1 VHSEVVALSAVIRE
15 SDLALFDAAAKPIV
29 VVGSGPVGARAVQEL
44 SRRQPRR
51 HIVWY
56 GAENSEPYNRVQL
69 SSLLVGEVNLAQ
81 ITGEYQ
87 VATNSA
93 LIERRF
99 GCPVTYIEREARCV
113 IDGRGHRQA
122 YSTLVL
128 ATGSSPRVPA
138 FINSALP
145 GVFTFRNLD
154 DAWALAKR
162 REDSHCTVVLG
173 GGLLGLEAARA
184 MHGKHTKVV
193 VVEHSSRLMARQLDS
208 AASTALQRHLEAL
221 GIQIVLGVEVTAV
234 LGEQCVTGV
243 TLADRDI
250 ACDTLI
256 VATGVTANIELARR
270 CGLEVGRGIHIDDE
284 TRTSDPHI
292 HAIGE
297 CAEHRAVLYGLV
309 APGLEQAQVAASVIA
324 GEQALYHGSLTPT
337 RLKVVGV
344 PVFSMGSVVETPR
357 AERVWNYRSPDHLS
371 TVRMVTRNGRLV
383 AASAVGPAADIGR
396 LQDAV
401 TQQEALRPWQ
411 LFNFLRT
418 GRAWP
423 AQSEPSVA
431 QWPATAMVCN
441 CMGVTRGQLSDAIKG
456 GCNSVE
462 TLSACT
468 GAATGC
474 GSCRPLLTQ
483 LLEAP
488 QPQFTGLSTK
498 LLLWLAGAAGLLAL
512 WLLLPGSIPYANS
525 ITTLPYDAL
534 WRDGSWKQVSGYTLL
549 VLSALASLLAARK
562 RLRSVRFGEFAW
574 WRVIHVGIG
583 VLCLGA
589 LLVHTGGRLGSG
601 LNFLLSL
608 FFLAPAF
615 MGVLAGNLIAKEQQL
630 GAGGVAQRRRW
641 VWLHLLLLWPLP
653 ALLAFH
659 VVQGYMF

>member
-1 VHSEVVALSAVIRE
+1 MSAVIRE
-15 SDLALFDAAAKPIV
+15 KELASLDPDAPPIV

-44 SRRQPRR
+44 SRHQPGR

-56 GAENSEPYNRVQL
+56 GAESSEPYNRVQL

-87 VATNSA
+87 LTNKT

-99 GCPVTYIEREARCV
+99 GCPVAQIEREARCI
-113 IDGRGHRQA
+113 IDGRGQRQP
-122 YSTLVL
+122 YETLVL
-128 ATGSSPRVPA
+128 ATGSSPRVPG
-138 FINSALP
+138 FINRSLP
-145 GVFTFRNLD
+145 GVYTFRNLE
-154 DAWALAKR
+154 DAHALAQR
-162 REDSHCTVVLG
+162 REDSRCTVVLG

-184 MHGKHTKVV
+184 MQSANTKVIV
-193 VVEHSSRLMARQLDS
+193 VHHSARLMARQLDA

-221 GIQIVLGVEVTAV
+221 GIEIVLGAEVRAV
-234 LGEQCVTGV
+234 LGADSVTGV
-243 TLADRDI
+243 QLADREI

-256 VATGVTANIELARR
+256 VATGVNPNVDLARR
-270 CGLEVGRGIHIDDE
+270 CGLNVDRGIHIDDQ

-297 CAEHRAVLYGLV
+297 CAEHREVLYGLV
-309 APGLEQAQVAASVIA
+309 APGLEQAEVAAAVISGQGAHYDGSV
-324 GEQALYHGSLTPT
+324 TVT

-357 AERVWNYRSPDHLS
+357 TERVWNYRSPDHLS
-371 TVRMVTRNGRLV
+371 TVRLVTRNGRLV
-383 AASAVGPAADIGR
+383 AAAAVGAAADIGR
-396 LQDAV
+396 LQEAV
-401 TQQEALRPWQ
+401 SQHEALRPWQ

-423 AQSEPSVA
+423 QQSTPEVA
-431 QWPATAMVCN
+431 QWPVTAMICN

-462 TLSACT
+462 ALAGCT
-468 GAATGC
+468 GASTGC

-483 LLEAP
+483 LLAAP
-488 QPQFTGLSTK
+488 QPQFAGFSTK
-498 LLLWLAGAAGLLAL
+498 LLLWLAAAAGVLAL
-512 WLLLPGSIPYANS
+512 WLLLPGSIPYAKS
-525 ITTLPYDAL
+525 ITTLPYDEL
-534 WRDGSWKQVSGYTLL
+534 WRDGAWKQVSGYTLL
-549 VLSALASLLAARK
+549 GLSALASLLAARK
-562 RLRSVRFGEFAW
+562 RLRRVRFGEFAW

-601 LNFLLSL
+601 LNLLLSL

-615 MGVLAGNLIAKEQQL
+615 MGVLAGNLIAKEHQT

-653 ALLAFH
+653 SLLTFH